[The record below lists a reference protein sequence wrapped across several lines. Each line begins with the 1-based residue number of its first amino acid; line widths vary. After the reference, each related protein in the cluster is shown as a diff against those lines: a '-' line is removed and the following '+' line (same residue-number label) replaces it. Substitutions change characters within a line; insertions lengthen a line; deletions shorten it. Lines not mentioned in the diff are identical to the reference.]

1 VKIDDCRPETCRV
14 LLPAAIAFAAQ
25 PPDQETSAMPKIAVV
40 TPYYKEDDDVLQ
52 KCHMSVLRQSY
63 SCTHILVADGHPK
76 SLFDEQPKTMHII
89 LPQASG
95 DMGNTPRAIG
105 GILADAYGFDAVA
118 YLDADNWYDPSHI
131 EGLIAAHEA
140 NHQISLVS
148 CKRLFYDLEGRQLH
162 ITEAD
167 EDANQHV
174 DTSCWIIFRPAFSLL
189 RAWLMPKVLGPIS
202 DRVFLQ
208 KAAHERFWRLA
219 TDNRTVVYRT
229 QYAVHYQAAGV
240 PVPAGAKLTGLSE
253 EILKYLC
260 SIDGVVEVT
269 NCLGFYPRLGA
280 TFSPFICSK
289 HLLRGSAVEC

>member
-1 VKIDDCRPETCRV
+1 
-14 LLPAAIAFAAQ
+14 
-25 PPDQETSAMPKIAVV
+25 
-40 TPYYKEDDDVLQ
+40 
-52 KCHMSVLRQSY
+52 MSVLHQSY

-105 GILADAYGFDAVA
+105 GILANAYGFDAVA

-131 EGLIAAHEA
+131 EGLIRAHEA

-162 ITEAD
+162 IREAD

-189 RAWLMPKVLGPIS
+189 RAWLMPKVLGPIC
-202 DRVFLQ
+202 DRIFLQ
-208 KAAHERFWRLA
+208 KAAHERFWRFA
-219 TDNRTVVYRT
+219 TDNRTVAFRT
-229 QYAVHYQAAGV
+229 KYAVHYQAAGV
-240 PVPAGAKLTGLSE
+240 PVPARAKLTGLSE
-253 EILKYLC
+253 EIVKYLC
-260 SIDGVVEVT
+260 SIDGVVEIT
-269 NCLGFYPRLGA
+269 NCLGFYPRL
-280 TFSPFICSK
+280 
-289 HLLRGSAVEC
+289 